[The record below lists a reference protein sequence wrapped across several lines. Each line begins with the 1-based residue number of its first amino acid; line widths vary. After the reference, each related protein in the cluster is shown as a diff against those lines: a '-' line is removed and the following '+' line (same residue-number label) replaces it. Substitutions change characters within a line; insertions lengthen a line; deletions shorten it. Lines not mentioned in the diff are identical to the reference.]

1 MRRFWVCAV
10 LVVCVVSVARRVP
23 ADDDSDRDS
32 LLREIDDN
40 VGRIAD
46 RMNGYDS
53 NSPSYADDA
62 ISYANNVKDLVD
74 KLDRVKGSDSH
85 ANDVVSR
92 YPGYVDQF
100 RQAAQYLRRAKDF
113 QFKSKEIFD
122 RCQADE
128 ADLQQFVR
136 SYTGR
141 PETMDEGLEKLPD
154 KARDYGRKGND
165 AYDKLREYD
174 RPMQDAASF
183 ARFSVSNDRWS
194 DVSSR
199 FSDSQQRILEF
210 FRTNYERA
218 EITCKRLALGE
229 KHPDVDKALDD
240 MRRYTGDA
248 KQTVTQLKHDYNEWL
263 RSVRKLREFTAN
275 DRDEIRDAMCKAGY
289 YELDKRVNEVADRWA
304 SQISSSYGTILGQ
317 SDRLMSRA
325 TDDKLKKFKGSAQ
338 VREGLGWN
346 RENLEKLKNYELAG
360 SNNPKI
366 RTKLEYGKKRHDEI
380 ESSICSGSNY
390 AELEISSS
398 YCSNSIRPGSGCR
411 ADCVQVASTCMV
423 IEIKPNNDGA
433 KEEGDRQRAAYADG
447 LNRWYQ
453 GNKDELFSKYPNLKQ
468 CERDNKLQV
477 DSRLETY
484 DFCPSASEVQS
495 MESELKDT
503 SADVSESAE

>member
-1 MRRFWVCAV
+1 M
-10 LVVCVVSVARRVP
+10 
-23 ADDDSDRDS
+23 
-32 LLREIDDN
+32 E
-40 VGRIAD
+40 
-46 RMNGYDS
+46 
-53 NSPSYADDA
+53 
-62 ISYANNVKDLVD
+62 
-74 KLDRVKGSDSH
+74 
-85 ANDVVSR
+85 
-92 YPGYVDQF
+92 
-100 RQAAQYLRRAKDF
+100 
-113 QFKSKEIFD
+113 
-122 RCQADE
+122 
-128 ADLQQFVR
+128 
-136 SYTGR
+136 
-141 PETMDEGLEKLPD
+141 EGLAKLPD

-165 AYDKLREYD
+165 SYDKLREYD
-174 RPMQDAASF
+174 RPMQDAASY
-183 ARFSVSNDRWS
+183 ARFSVSSDRWS

-210 FRTNYERA
+210 FRTNYASA

-240 MRRYTGDA
+240 MRRYTGDT

-275 DRDEIRDAMCKAGY
+275 DRDEIRDAMCTAGY

-304 SQISSSYGTILGQ
+304 SQISSSYGTVLGQ

-325 TDDKLKKFKGSAQ
+325 SDDKLKKFKGSAQ

-423 IEIKPNNDGA
+423 VEIKPNNDRA
-433 KEEGDRQRAAYADG
+433 KGEGDQQRAAYADG

-495 MESELKDT
+495 MEGELKDT
-503 SADVSESAE
+503 PADVSESAE